1 MWMRSCAVCKALLG
15 KPGLWDSAP
24 CQCGWDWQACGP
36 APVPNHRGTEGNND
50 VVLGSV
56 AEVVEF
62 YVPSTFRKPEKW
74 VRTEQRGKLIEFHP
88 PTKKSA

>member
-1 MWMRSCAVCKALLG
+1 
-15 KPGLWDSAP
+15 
-24 CQCGWDWQACGP
+24 
-36 APVPNHRGTEGNND
+36 

-74 VRTEQRGKLIEFHP
+74 VLTERRGKLIEFHP